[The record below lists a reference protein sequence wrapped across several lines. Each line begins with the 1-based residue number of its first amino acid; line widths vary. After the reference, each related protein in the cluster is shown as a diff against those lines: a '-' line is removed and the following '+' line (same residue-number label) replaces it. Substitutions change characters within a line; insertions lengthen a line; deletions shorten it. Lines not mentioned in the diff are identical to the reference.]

1 MFDILQLLLPV
12 KLLTFLIKP
21 FVRLILGF
29 VSVPLFKLF
38 LHRVARVKDLNEEL
52 EKDISQWILGSLQLL
67 VATANMESLF
77 FGWVPLEFRE
87 DKVWIVALR
96 LLLAIGVIEKMPDQA
111 LFSIIHPGPPKL
123 TIQKGRVIGSLIGY
137 CGPCLRGL
145 LCLHFNRAS
154 PVLAILT
161 VFQDGPIGWLCYGLA
176 IASYLVIGLVSS
188 RDKALNVLQQF
199 DQAVAEKREEL
210 KEELIADGIDPL
222 SPEQRV
228 MATEQAGPFPAPPD
242 VIGSGGTEGR

>member
-1 MFDILQLLLPV
+1 VFDILQLLMPV

-21 FVRLILGF
+21 IVRLILGL
-29 VSVPLFKLF
+29 VSVPLFKIF
-38 LHRVARVKDLNEEL
+38 LHRVVRVKDLNEEL

-77 FGWVPLEFRE
+77 FVWVPPEFRE

-111 LFSIIHPGPPKL
+111 LFSIIHPGPPPLK
-123 TIQKGRVIGSLIGY
+123 IHKGRVFRSLIDY
-137 CGPCLRGL
+137 IKPCCIGL
-145 LCLHFNRAS
+145 LCTHFNRSS

-161 VFQDGPIGWLCYGLA
+161 VFVQGPIGWIFYGLA
-176 IASYLVIGLVSS
+176 ITNYLIIGLVSS

-199 DQAVAEKREEL
+199 DQAVAERREEL
-210 KEELIADGIDPL
+210 KEELIADGIEPL
-222 SPEQRV
+222 SPEQRI
-228 MATEQAGPFPAPPD
+228 AAAESAGPFPAPVQSP
-242 VIGSGGTEGR
+242 SQAEAKRP

>member
-1 MFDILQLLLPV
+1 MFDLIQLLMPA
-12 KLLTFLIKP
+12 KLLGFLIKP
-21 FVRLILGF
+21 VVRLVLGF
-29 VSVPLFKLF
+29 TAVPLFKVF
-38 LHRVARVKDLNEEL
+38 LHRVVRKKDLDAEL
-52 EKDISQWILGSLQLL
+52 EKDISQWVLGALLLL

-77 FGWVPLEFRE
+77 FGWVSPEFRE

-123 TIQKGRVIGSLIGY
+123 KIERGRIIGSLIDY
-137 CGPCLRGL
+137 IGPFLKGL
-145 LCLHFNRAS
+145 LCQHFNRSS

-161 VFQDGPIGWLCYGLA
+161 VFLRGPVGWICYGLA
-176 IASYLVIGLVSS
+176 ITNYLIIGLVSS

-199 DQAVAEKREEL
+199 DQVVAERREEL
-210 KEELIADGIDPL
+210 KEELIADGIEPL

-228 MATEQAGPFPAPPD
+228 TAAEQAGPFPATD
-242 VIGSGGTEGR
+242 VVGTQEPRTE